1 MGSWNFPALF
11 WSATAQARY
20 NSDAAAIMV
29 GSLLWNVSKQW
40 FLLKSQEIC

>member
-20 NSDAAAIMV
+20 NSNAAAIMV
-29 GSLLWNVSKQW
+29 GSEESAMECQ
-40 FLLKSQEIC
+40 